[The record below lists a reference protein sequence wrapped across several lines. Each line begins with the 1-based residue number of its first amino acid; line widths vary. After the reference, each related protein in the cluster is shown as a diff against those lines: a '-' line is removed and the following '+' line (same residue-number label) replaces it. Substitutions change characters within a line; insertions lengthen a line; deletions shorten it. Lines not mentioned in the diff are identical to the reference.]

1 MKKTPCW
8 LIGVVVLSFIFMFM
22 TAPLFAGET
31 WLTDF
36 KAAQQA
42 SQEKKQPILAA
53 FVGSDWCPWCQKL
66 ETEIFNQPEFKDFTR
81 DRFILFQADFPK
93 HKELPTELKNQNQ
106 ELMSQYAVKKFPT
119 VLFLDVEGK
128 EIGRMGYRA
137 GGVALYL
144 EAIGAKIPQADSGT
158 KEAAFPA
165 IPSFQHPTGP

>member
-1 MKKTPCW
+1 MEKLKGMSKA
-8 LIGVVVLSFIFMFM
+8 LIMLGFIFV
-22 TAPLFAGET
+22 ASSLEAGET

-42 SQEKKQPILAA
+42 SQEKKRPILAA

-66 ETEIFNQPEFKDFTR
+66 ESEIFSQPEFKDFAK

-93 HKELPTELKNQNQ
+93 HKELPAELKNQNQ
-106 ELMSQYAVKKFPT
+106 ELMNQYAVKKFPT
-119 VLFLDVEGK
+119 VLFLDAEGK
-128 EIGRMGYRA
+128 EIARMGYRA

-144 EAIGAKIPQADSGT
+144 DAIGAKIPQADSGT
-158 KEAAFPA
+158 KETAFPA

>member
-1 MKKTPCW
+1 MLTA
-8 LIGVVVLSFIFMFM
+8 LIMLGVIFV
-22 TAPLFAGET
+22 ASSLEAGET

-66 ETEIFNQPEFKDFTR
+66 ETEIFNQPEFKDFAR
-81 DRFILFQADFPK
+81 DRLILFQADFPK

-119 VLFLDVEGK
+119 VLILDVEGK

-144 EAIGAKIPQADSGT
+144 AAIKIQIPQADAGT
-158 KEAAFPA
+158 KGTAFPA
-165 IPSFQHPTGP
+165 FPPFLQPMSP

>member
-66 ETEIFNQPEFKDFTR
+66 ETEIFNQPEFKTFAW

-93 HKELPTELKNQNQ
+93 HKELPLELKNQNQ
-106 ELMSQYAVKKFPT
+106 ELKRQYAVKSYPT
-119 VLFLDVEGK
+119 VLFLDTEGK

-137 GGVALYL
+137 GGVGLYL
-144 EAIGAKIPQADSGT
+144 EEIKTKIPQADSGT
-158 KEAAFPA
+158 KEAAFP
-165 IPSFQHPTGP
+165 SFQPPTGP